1 MVRWNPELFPG
12 LHFLPRSHS
21 SARDFPK
28 TFVVG
33 FTSGKVVITGSRNR
47 EEIKKTWTLVYNIF
61 KNFQSGE
68 KESSLNHAEVVSRKR
83 FSEFLGDETKDI
95 LDLDMNF

>member
-47 EEIKKTWTLVYNIF
+47 EEIQKTWSLVYNIF
-61 KNFQSGE
+61 KSFQTSE
-68 KESSLNHAEVVSRKR
+68 KETMNHVDVVSKKR
-83 FSEFLGDETKDI
+83 FKEILGDDTKDI
-95 LDLDMNF
+95 LNLDMNF